1 MKMKPDD
8 IKQFAE
14 RFLVKPNTQ
23 VNMHKDFD
31 PNESSGLERD
41 ESDEMLQAGV
51 ELLSEY
57 QERLYAENS
66 RALLVVIQALDAAGK
81 DSVIKH
87 VMSGVNP
94 QGCQVTSF
102 KAPSVEELDHDYLWR
117 CVKAL
122 PARGMIG
129 IFNRS
134 HYEEV
139 LVVRVHP
146 QFLIGQRLPAGP
158 VDKDFWQRRFEQI
171 NNFERYL
178 VQNGTEIIKI
188 YLHVSAEE
196 QRQRQLERIEKPE
209 KNWKFNAN
217 DIEERKYRSDY
228 MQAYDDVFENTST
241 PWAPWYVAPA
251 DRKWYT
257 RIVVAS
263 IIANKLIEMN
273 PRYPAVSD
281 AEQQKMAQCRTALM
295 AEAASSP
302 EAKSSPATKAS

>member
-14 RFLVKPNTQ
+14 RFRVKPNTQ

-31 PNESSGLERD
+31 PNESRGLERD
-41 ESDEMLQAGV
+41 QADEMLQAGV

-94 QGCQVTSF
+94 QGCWVTSF
-102 KAPSVEELDHDYLWR
+102 KAPSAEELDHDYLWR

-146 QFLIGQRLPAGP
+146 QFLAGQRLPADSM
-158 VDKDFWQRRFEQI
+158 DKDLWQRRFEQI
-171 NNFERYL
+171 NHFERHL
-178 VQNGTEIIKI
+178 VENGTEIVKI

-217 DIEERKYRSDY
+217 DIAERQHRAAY

-241 PWAPWYVAPA
+241 KWAPWYVAPA

-263 IIANKLIEMN
+263 IIANKLIEMD
-273 PRYPAVSD
+273 PHYPTVSD
-281 AEQQKMAQCRTALM
+281 ADRQEMAECRAALL

-302 EAKSSPATKAS
+302 TAKET